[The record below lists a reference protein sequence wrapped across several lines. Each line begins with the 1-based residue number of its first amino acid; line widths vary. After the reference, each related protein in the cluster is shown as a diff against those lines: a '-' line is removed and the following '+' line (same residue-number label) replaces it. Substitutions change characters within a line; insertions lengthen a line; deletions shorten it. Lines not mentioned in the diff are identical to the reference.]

1 MCVCVCVCVRVRV
14 YMADLRAGVVEH
26 AELLVRLGLGVELD
40 DLLRELLVAV
50 PVVGLRVV
58 CPRASQARSI
68 TCQEHHTAGASQQV
82 DRRSITC

>member
-1 MCVCVCVCVRVRV
+1 MCMCVCVCARARARACVRV
-14 YMADLRAGVVEH
+14 YIADLRAGVVEH

-68 TCQEHHTAGASQQV
+68 TCQEHH
-82 DRRSITC
+82 RRGTCR